1 MTTIAASA
9 HAEWLRMRKWP
20 AFWVLLGTWIG
31 HRVTLRLSREG
42 PGYLVAASRVEHVRA
57 TPGRLTIETE
67 PDARRERLHR
77 YLTRNVI
84 LAKRRH
90 EGRRSALRYAASRP
104 RLAGRLAL
112 DGRWRKAGVLV
123 AGVVDGARFDP
134 EVEHCRPS

>member
-1 MTTIAASA
+1 MRAA
-9 HAEWLRMRKWP
+9 
-20 AFWVLLGTWIG
+20 
-31 HRVTLRLSREG
+31 
-42 PGYLVAASRVEHVRA
+42 
-57 TPGRLTIETE
+57 PGRLTIETE

-90 EGRRSALRYAASRP
+90 EGRRSALRYAASRL

-112 DGRWRKAGVLV
+112 GGRWRKAGVLV

>member
-1 MTTIAASA
+1 M
-9 HAEWLRMRKWP
+9 AEGDSILRMARRIDAALAGK
-20 AFWVLLGTWIG
+20 
-31 HRVTLRLSREG
+31 RVS
-42 PGYLVAASRVEHVRA
+42 VR

-90 EGRRSALRYAASRP
+90 EGRRSALRYAASRL

-112 DGRWRKAGVLV
+112 GGRWRQAGVLV
-123 AGVVDGARFDP
+123 AGVMDGARFDP